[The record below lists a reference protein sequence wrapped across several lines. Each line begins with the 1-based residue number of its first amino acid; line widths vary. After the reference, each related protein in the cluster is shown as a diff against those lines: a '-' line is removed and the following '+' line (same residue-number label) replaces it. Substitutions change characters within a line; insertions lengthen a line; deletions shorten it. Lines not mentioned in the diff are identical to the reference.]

1 MAIRRD
7 ERGQTAVEFALVA
20 PILIVLVLGIMQF
33 GVAFHDYVT
42 ITDAARAGAR
52 QAIIARL
59 AGGDFTAARQTVRDS
74 AGGLDQSKLTVTV
87 DDPTPTTSGS
97 TVTVTATY
105 PYSINI
111 PLLGLTVVSGNL
123 TATAK
128 EQLE

>member
-20 PILIVLVLGIMQF
+20 PIMIVLVLGIMQF
-33 GVAFHDYVT
+33 GVAFHNYVT

-59 AGGDFTAARQTVRDS
+59 AGGDFTAAQQAVRTA
-74 AGGLDQSKLTVTV
+74 AGGLDQSSLLVTV
-87 DDPTPTTSGS
+87 DDPTPTTAGS
-97 TVTVTATY
+97 TVTVTASY
-105 PYSINI
+105 PYSISI
-111 PLLGLTVVSGNL
+111 PLLGLTVVNGNL
-123 TATAK
+123 NATAK